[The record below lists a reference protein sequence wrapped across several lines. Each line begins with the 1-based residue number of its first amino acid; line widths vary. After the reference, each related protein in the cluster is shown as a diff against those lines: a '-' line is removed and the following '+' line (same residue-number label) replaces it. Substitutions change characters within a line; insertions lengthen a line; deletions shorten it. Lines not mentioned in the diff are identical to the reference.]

1 MASHCKQFD
10 LAPRHNVFSKPPCEK
25 FTSEL
30 KNTHL
35 NDRLMEDTSEVLCPT
50 VPSSVSSNER
60 MMVQKSSP
68 GWILKGLC
76 C

>member
-10 LAPRHNVFSKPPCEK
+10 LVPRHNVFSKTPCEK
-25 FTSEL
+25 FSSEL

-50 VPSSVSSNER
+50 VPSSVSSHER
-60 MMVQKSSP
+60 VRVQKCSP